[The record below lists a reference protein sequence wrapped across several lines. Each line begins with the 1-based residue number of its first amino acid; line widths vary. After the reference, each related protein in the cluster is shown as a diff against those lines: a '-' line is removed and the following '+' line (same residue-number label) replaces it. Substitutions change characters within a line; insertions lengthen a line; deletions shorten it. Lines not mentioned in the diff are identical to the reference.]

1 MGECWYDQP
10 NLCVGA
16 SVCLHSMA
24 FHDMN
29 IKSPREYSCH
39 DEMCFYGD
47 LGSGR
52 EI

>member
-1 MGECWYDQP
+1 MTGLICAW
-10 NLCVGA
+10 VFFSA
-16 SVCLHSMA
+16 RSHSMA
-24 FHDMN
+24 FHDTN
-29 IKSPREYSCH
+29 IKSPAEYSCH